1 MSKKTSIAIL
11 IPIYHDWISV
21 SHLIREIDKLTNDEE
36 IHIVVVNDSAEAYD
50 NELQSFSSGLTKIS
64 KVSVLNWKINVG
76 NQCSIALG
84 IKYILN
90 EFAFDA
96 AIIMDGDGED
106 NVQDIPRLISEY
118 HKFDGKKMV
127 IAKRGQRSESLV
139 FRICYKVY
147 KFIFKFL
154 TEHEIRWGHYSIIP
168 RVELS
173 RISAIPELEL
183 HFPASILKHR
193 IIVTEILSHRTKRIA
208 GKPKTNFVF
217 LITHAFRSFAIFFN
231 VIMVR
236 FLKAAILA
244 IVIGISA
251 SLFLDKGKIVVFGVL
266 ALLGLFINII
276 AFFITMIKTQFL
288 FNSTTDHKKYVND
301 VKTVYAKN

>member
-1 MSKKTSIAIL
+1 MQLIVL
-11 IPIYHDWISV
+11 IPIYHDWIPA
-21 SHLIREIDKLTNDEE
+21 SHLIREIDNLTTNEDV
-36 IHIVVVNDSAEAYD
+36 HVVIVNDSAETYN
-50 NELQSFSSGLTKIS
+50 NELDSCRVGLNKIS

-90 EFAFDA
+90 ELSFDA

-106 NVQDIPRLISEY
+106 NVQDIPRLINEY
-118 HKFDGKKMV
+118 KKFDGKKMV
-127 IAKRGQRSESLV
+127 VAKRGQRSESLV
-139 FRICYKVY
+139 FRICYRVY
-147 KFIFKFL
+147 RFIFKFL

-168 RVELS
+168 RVELA

-183 HFPASILKHR
+183 HFPASLLKHK
-193 IIVTEILSHRTKRIA
+193 IVVTEILSHRTKRIA

-236 FLKAAILA
+236 FLKAGIFAIVMGILA
-244 IVIGISA
+244 SI
-251 SLFLDKGKIVVFGVL
+251 FLDKGKIIVFGIL
-266 ALLGLFINII
+266 ILLGLFLNII
-276 AFFITMIKTQFL
+276 AFFITMIKTQYL
-288 FNSTTDHKKYVND
+288 LNSTSDHKKYVND
-301 VKTVYAKN
+301 FKTVYVKS